1 MTQKEYIMRLS
12 KDFILAEFTDTDTG
26 LPNEPGQEEIRNLK
40 LLVQK
45 VLQPA
50 RDKFGVINVTSGYRS
65 PEVNSAVGGSS
76 ATSDHVHG
84 RAADIQCD
92 DMATVFNYIRKYL
105 PFKQLI
111 WEFGTDTQP
120 KWIHVSYDVN
130 NNRGDVLKAIKRNGK
145 TKYIK
150 F

>member
-1 MTQKEYIMRLS
+1 MRLS
-12 KDFILAEFTDTDTG
+12 KDFILSEFTDTDTG
-26 LPNEPGQEEIRNLK
+26 LLNEPGQEEIRNLK

-65 PEVNSAVGGSS
+65 PEVNSAVGGS

-111 WEFGTDTQP
+111 WEFGTDVQP
-120 KWIHVSYDVN
+120 KWIHVSYDAN
-130 NNRGDVLKAIKRNGK
+130 NSRGEVLKAIKKNGK
-145 TKYIK
+145 TKYVK

>member
-1 MTQKEYIMRLS
+1 MKLS
-12 KDFILAEFTDTDTG
+12 ENFTLAELTDTDTG
-26 LPNEPGQEEIRNLK
+26 LANNPSQEEIRNLK

-45 VLQPA
+45 VLQPV

-65 PEVNSAVGGSS
+65 PGVNSAVGGS

-84 RAADIQCD
+84 RAADIQCE
-92 DMATVFNYIRKYL
+92 DMATVFKYIRKNL

-111 WEFGTDTQP
+111 WEFGTDAQP
-120 KWIHVSYDVN
+120 KWIHVAYDAN
-130 NNRGDVLKAIKRNGK
+130 NNKGEVLKAIKKGGK
-145 TKYIK
+145 TKYIQ

>member
-1 MTQKEYIMRLS
+1 MKLS
-12 KDFILAEFTDTDTG
+12 ENFTLAELTDTDTG
-26 LPNEPGQEEIRNLK
+26 LPNNPSQGEINNLK

-45 VLQPA
+45 VLQPV
-50 RDKFGVINVTSGYRS
+50 RDKFGVITVTSGFRS
-65 PEVNSAVGGSS
+65 PEVNSAVGGS

-92 DMATVFNYIRKYL
+92 DMASVFNYIRKYL

-111 WEFGTDTQP
+111 WEFGTDVQP
-120 KWIHVSYDVN
+120 GWIHVSYDVL
-130 NNRGDVLKAIKRNGK
+130 NNRGEVLKATKKNGK

>member
-1 MTQKEYIMRLS
+1 MRLS
-12 KDFILAEFTDTDTG
+12 KDFILSEFTDTDTG

-76 ATSDHVHG
+76 ATSDHLFG

-92 DMATVFNYIRKYL
+92 DMAAVFNYIRKYL

-111 WEFGTDTQP
+111 WEFGTDVQP
-120 KWIHVSYDVN
+120 GWIHVSYDAL
-130 NNRGDVLKAIKRNGK
+130 NNRGEVLKAIKKNGK

>member
-1 MTQKEYIMRLS
+1 MRLS
-12 KDFILAEFTDTDTG
+12 KDFILSEFTDTDTG
-26 LPNEPGQEEIRNLK
+26 LTNVPGQEEIRNLK
-40 LLVQK
+40 LLAQK

-50 RDKFGVINVTSGYRS
+50 RDKFGVINVTSGFRS
-65 PEVNSAVGGSS
+65 PEVNSAVGGS

-84 RAADIQCD
+84 RAADIQCE

-111 WEFGTDTQP
+111 WEFGTDVQP
-120 KWIHVSYDVN
+120 GWIHVSYDVL
-130 NNRGDVLKAIKRNGK
+130 NNRGEVLKAIKRNGK

>member
-1 MTQKEYIMRLS
+1 MLLS
-12 KDFILAEFTDTDTG
+12 RNFTLAELTDTDTG
-26 LPNEPGQEEIRNLK
+26 LPNNPSQEEIRNLK

-50 RDKFGVINVTSGYRS
+50 RNKFGVINVTSGYRS
-65 PEVNSAVGGSS
+65 PMVNSAVGGS

-84 RAADIQCD
+84 RAADIQCE
-92 DMATVFNYIRKYL
+92 DMAEVFKYIRKNL

-111 WEFGTDTQP
+111 WEFGTDAQP
-120 KWIHVSYDVN
+120 KWIHVAYDATN
-130 NNRGDVLKAIKRNGK
+130 NKGEVLKAIKKGGK
-145 TKYIK
+145 TKYIQ

>member
-1 MTQKEYIMRLS
+1 MRLS
-12 KDFILAEFTDTDTG
+12 KDFILSEFTDTDTG
-26 LPNEPGQEEIRNLK
+26 LPNVPGQEEIRNLK

-50 RDKFGVINVTSGYRS
+50 RNKFGVINVTSGFRS
-65 PEVNSAVGGSS
+65 PEVNSAVGGS
-76 ATSDHVHG
+76 ATSDHLFG
-84 RAADIQCD
+84 RAADIQCE

-111 WEFGTDTQP
+111 WEFGTDVQP
-120 KWIHVSYDVN
+120 GWIHVSYDVL
-130 NNRGDVLKAIKRNGK
+130 NNRGEVLKAIKKNGK
-145 TKYIK
+145 TKYVK

>member
-1 MTQKEYIMRLS
+1 MRLS
-12 KDFILAEFTDTDTG
+12 KDFTLSEFTDTDTG

-50 RDKFGVINVTSGYRS
+50 RNKFGVINVTSGYRS
-65 PEVNSAVGGSS
+65 PEVNSAVGGS

-84 RAADIQCD
+84 RAADIQCE

-111 WEFGTDTQP
+111 WEFGTDVQP
-120 KWIHVSYDVN
+120 GWIHVSYDVL
-130 NNRGDVLKAIKRNGK
+130 NNRGEVLKAIKKGGK

>member
-1 MTQKEYIMRLS
+1 MLLS
-12 KDFILAEFTDTDTG
+12 RNFTLAELTDTDTG
-26 LPNEPGQEEIRNLK
+26 LLNNPSQEEIRNLK

-45 VLQPA
+45 VLQPV

-65 PEVNSAVGGSS
+65 PGVNSAVGGS

-84 RAADIQCD
+84 RAADIQCE
-92 DMATVFNYIRKYL
+92 DMAEVFKYIRKYL

-111 WEFGTDTQP
+111 WEFGTDAQP
-120 KWIHVSYDVN
+120 KWIHVAYDAN
-130 NNRGDVLKAIKRNGK
+130 NNKGEVLKAIKKGGK
-145 TKYIK
+145 TKYVQ

>member
-26 LPNEPGQEEIRNLK
+26 LPNVPGQEEIRNLK

>member
-1 MTQKEYIMRLS
+1 MRLS
-12 KDFILAEFTDTDTG
+12 RDFILSEFTDTDTG
-26 LPNEPGQEEIRNLK
+26 LPNNPSQDEIRNLK

-45 VLQPA
+45 VLQPV

-65 PEVNSAVGGSS
+65 PGVNSAVGGS
-76 ATSDHVHG
+76 AISDHVHG

-92 DMATVFNYIRKYL
+92 DMATVFKYIRKNL

-111 WEFGTDTQP
+111 WEFGTDAQP
-120 KWIHVSYDVN
+120 KWIHVAYDAN
-130 NNRGDVLKAIKRNGK
+130 NNKGEVLKAIKKGGK
-145 TKYIK
+145 TKYVQ

>member
-1 MTQKEYIMRLS
+1 MQLS
-12 KDFILAEFTDTDTG
+12 RDFMLSEFTDTDTG
-26 LPNEPGQEEIRNLK
+26 LPNVPGQEEIRNLK

-50 RDKFGVINVTSGYRS
+50 RDKFGVINVTSGFRS
-65 PEVNSAVGGSS
+65 PEVNSAPSVKGS
-76 ATSDHVHG
+76 ATSDHLFG
-84 RAADIQCD
+84 RAADIQCE
-92 DMATVFNYIRKYL
+92 DMAAMFNYIRKYL

-111 WEFGTDTQP
+111 WEFGTDSQP
-120 KWIHVSYDVN
+120 GWIHVSYDAL
-130 NNRGDVLKAIKRNGK
+130 NNRGEVLKATKKNGK

>member
-1 MTQKEYIMRLS
+1 MLLS
-12 KDFILAEFTDTDTG
+12 RNFTLAELTDTDTG
-26 LPNEPGQEEIRNLK
+26 LPNNPSQEEIRNLK

-50 RDKFGVINVTSGYRS
+50 RNKFGVINVTSGYRS
-65 PEVNSAVGGSS
+65 PGVNSAVGGS

-84 RAADIQCD
+84 RAADIQCE
-92 DMATVFNYIRKYL
+92 DMATVFKYIRKNL

-111 WEFGTDTQP
+111 WEFGTDAQP
-120 KWIHVSYDVN
+120 MWIHGAYDAN
-130 NNRGDVLKAIKRNGK
+130 NNKGEVLKAIKKGGK
-145 TKYIK
+145 TKYIQ

>member
-1 MTQKEYIMRLS
+1 MRLS
-12 KDFILAEFTDTDTG
+12 KDFTLSEFTDTDTG
-26 LPNEPGQEEIRNLK
+26 LPNVPGQEEIRNLK

-50 RDKFGVINVTSGYRS
+50 RDKFGVINVTSGFRS
-65 PEVNSAVGGSS
+65 PEVNSAVGGS

-84 RAADIQCD
+84 RAADIQCE
-92 DMATVFNYIRKYL
+92 DMAAVFNYIRKYL

-111 WEFGTDTQP
+111 WEFGTDVQP
-120 KWIHVSYDVN
+120 GWIHVSYDAN
-130 NNRGDVLKAIKRNGK
+130 NNRGEVLKAIKKGGK

>member
-1 MTQKEYIMRLS
+1 MRLS
-12 KDFILAEFTDTDTG
+12 KDFTLSEFTDTDTG
-26 LPNEPGQEEIRNLK
+26 LPNVPGQEEIRNLK

-50 RDKFGVINVTSGYRS
+50 RNKFGVINVTSGYRS
-65 PEVNSAVGGSS
+65 PEVNSAVGGS
-76 ATSDHVHG
+76 ATSDHLYG
-84 RAADIQCD
+84 RAADIQCE
-92 DMATVFNYIRKYL
+92 DMVAVFNYIRKYL

-111 WEFGTDTQP
+111 WEFGTDSQP
-120 KWIHVSYDVN
+120 SWIHVSYDAN
-130 NNRGDVLKAIKRNGK
+130 NNRGEVLKATKKNGK

>member
-1 MTQKEYIMRLS
+1 MQLS
-12 KDFILAEFTDTDTG
+12 RDFMLSEFTDTDTG
-26 LPNEPGQEEIRNLK
+26 LPNVPGQEEIRNLK

-50 RDKFGVINVTSGYRS
+50 RNKFGVINVTSGFRS
-65 PEVNSAVGGSS
+65 PEVNSAVGGS
-76 ATSDHVHG
+76 ATSDHVYG
-84 RAADIQCD
+84 RAADIQCE
-92 DMATVFNYIRKYL
+92 DMAAVFNYIRKYL

-111 WEFGTDTQP
+111 WEFGTDVQP
-120 KWIHVSYDVN
+120 KWIHVSYDVL
-130 NNRGDVLKAIKRNGK
+130 NNRGEVLKAIKKGGK

>member
-1 MTQKEYIMRLS
+1 MRLS
-12 KDFILAEFTDTDTG
+12 KDFILSEFTDTDTG
-26 LPNEPGQEEIRNLK
+26 LPNVPGEGEIRNLK
-40 LLVQK
+40 LLAQK

-50 RDKFGVINVTSGYRS
+50 RDKFGVINVTSGFRS
-65 PEVNSAVGGSS
+65 PEVNSSVKGS
-76 ATSDHVHG
+76 ATSDHLYG
-84 RAADIQCD
+84 RAADIQCE

-111 WEFGTDTQP
+111 WEFGTDVQP
-120 KWIHVSYDVN
+120 GWIHVSYDAL
-130 NNRGDVLKAIKRNGK
+130 NNRGEVLKAIKRNGK

>member
-1 MTQKEYIMRLS
+1 MTQKEYIMLLS
-12 KDFILAEFTDTDTG
+12 RNFTLAELTDTDTG
-26 LPNEPGQEEIRNLK
+26 IANNPSQEEIRNLK

-45 VLQPA
+45 VLQPV

-65 PEVNSAVGGSS
+65 PGVNSAVGGS

-84 RAADIQCD
+84 RAADIQCE
-92 DMATVFNYIRKYL
+92 DMASVFKYIRKNL

-111 WEFGTDTQP
+111 WEFGTDAQP
-120 KWIHVSYDVN
+120 KWIHVAYDAN
-130 NNRGDVLKAIKRNGK
+130 NNKGEVLKAIKKGGK
-145 TKYIK
+145 TKYVQ

>member
-1 MTQKEYIMRLS
+1 MLLS
-12 KDFILAEFTDTDTG
+12 RNFTLAELTDTDTG
-26 LPNEPGQEEIRNLK
+26 LPNNPSQEEIRNLK

-45 VLQPA
+45 VLQPV

-65 PEVNSAVGGSS
+65 PMVNSAVGGS

-84 RAADIQCD
+84 RAADIQCE
-92 DMATVFNYIRKYL
+92 DMATVFKYIRKNL

-111 WEFGTDTQP
+111 WEFGTDAQP
-120 KWIHVSYDVN
+120 KWIHVAYDAN
-130 NNRGDVLKAIKRNGK
+130 NNKGEVLKAIKKGGK
-145 TKYIK
+145 TKYVQ

>member
-1 MTQKEYIMRLS
+1 MQKEYIMRLS
-12 KDFILAEFTDTDTG
+12 KDFILSEFTDTDTG
-26 LPNEPGQEEIRNLK
+26 LANVPGPGEIRNLK
-40 LLVQK
+40 LLAQK

-50 RDKFGVINVTSGYRS
+50 RNKFGVINVTSGFRS
-65 PEVNSAVGGSS
+65 PEVNSAVGGS
-76 ATSDHVHG
+76 ATSDHLHG
-84 RAADIQCD
+84 RAADIQCE

-111 WEFGTDTQP
+111 WEFGTDVQP
-120 KWIHVSYDVN
+120 GWIHVSYDVL
-130 NNRGDVLKAIKRNGK
+130 NNRGEVLKATKKNGK

>member
-1 MTQKEYIMRLS
+1 MRLS
-12 KDFILAEFTDTDTG
+12 KDFTLSEFTETDTG
-26 LPNEPGQEEIRNLK
+26 LPNVPGQEEIRNLK

-50 RDKFGVINVTSGYRS
+50 RNKFGVINVTSGYRS
-65 PEVNSAVGGSS
+65 PEVNSAVGGS
-76 ATSDHVHG
+76 ATSDHLFG
-84 RAADIQCD
+84 RAADIQCE

-111 WEFGTDTQP
+111 WEFGTDVQP
-120 KWIHVSYDVN
+120 GWIHVSYDVL
-130 NNRGDVLKAIKRNGK
+130 NNRGEVLKAIKKNGK
-145 TKYIK
+145 TKYVK